1 MTAMRICSILWMVL
15 WLVWLVALLRTK
27 RTQERAP
34 FGSRLLY
41 GLPVVFAFY
50 LVFSENIR
58 LGWLE
63 SRIIPRN
70 VFVEALAVTLTALGI
85 AFAIWARFY
94 IGQNWSSAVT
104 IKVGHQ
110 LIRTGPYAW
119 VRHPIYSGLLLAM
132 IGTALARREPRG
144 LLAIILLWLGFKI
157 KSRMEE
163 TFMRKT
169 SWSRIRRLQPIHR
182 RPDSTIADMTSASS
196 HLKYVGA
203 GTLARPVPD
212 QGV

>member
-15 WLVWLVALLRTK
+15 WLVWLVAWLRTK
-27 RTQERAP
+27 RTQERAD

-41 GLPVVFAFY
+41 GLPVVIAFY

-58 LGWLE
+58 PGWLE
-63 SRIIPRN
+63 SLIIPQN
-70 VFVEALAVTLTALGI
+70 VFVEALAVTLTGLGI

-119 VRHPIYSGLLLAM
+119 VRHPIYSGIILGM
-132 IGTALARREPRG
+132 IGTALARRELRG
-144 LLAIILLWLGFKI
+144 LLALVLLYLGFKI

-163 TFMRKT
+163 KFMHKTFGPEYEDY
-169 SWSRIRRLQPIHR
+169 SRSTDALIPRL
-182 RPDSTIADMTSASS
+182 
-196 HLKYVGA
+196 HL
-203 GTLARPVPD
+203 
-212 QGV
+212 